1 MKTLIY
7 GSGKLGE
14 QVLHVVNHHFGS
26 YLNVVGFVDDTR
38 PAGEDVTAG
47 YQTLGNL
54 ETVAASRLHGP
65 NRAVI
70 VPAIG
75 YGDQVA
81 RGRALDRAV
90 ALGYG
95 MPTLVHPRAW
105 VEPGVE
111 VGDGAIVLA
120 GVLLDQGVKVGE
132 NCYLDQGVK
141 LGENTTIGPNNY
153 LAAGSAVGGGVTLGR
168 DNFLGLNTTVTDG
181 VSIGDANFINAKSLV
196 YKDLGSNQR
205 LVQFHEQ
212 ARLPLA
218 VEEDTHEV
226 IHG

>member
-14 QVLHVVNHHFGS
+14 QVLHVVNNHFGS
-26 YLNVVGFVDDTR
+26 YLNVVGFVDDAR
-38 PAGEDVTAG
+38 PAGEDVVEG

-54 ETVAASRLHGP
+54 DTVAGSHNLGP

-75 YGDQVA
+75 YSNLTA
-81 RGRALDRAV
+81 RGRALDRAIS
-90 ALGYG
+90 LGYG

-111 VGDGAIVLA
+111 VGDGTIVLA
-120 GVLLDQGVKVGE
+120 GVLLDQGVKVGD

-141 LGENTTIGPNNY
+141 VGENTVLGPNNY
-153 LAAGSAVGGGVTLGR
+153 LAAGTAIGGGVTMGQN
-168 DNFLGLNTTVTDG
+168 NFLGLNTTVTDG
-181 VSIGDANFINAKSLV
+181 LTIGNANFINAKSLV
-196 YKDLGSNQR
+196 YKDLDSHQH

-212 ARLPLA
+212 TRMPLA
-218 VEEDTHEV
+218 VEEDQPEV